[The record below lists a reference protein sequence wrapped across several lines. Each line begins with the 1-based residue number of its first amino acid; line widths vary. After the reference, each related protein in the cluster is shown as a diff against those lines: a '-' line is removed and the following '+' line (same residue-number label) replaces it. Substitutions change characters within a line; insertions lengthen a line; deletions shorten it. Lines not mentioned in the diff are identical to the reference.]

1 MRFRTKQVNLNGDA
15 KGKEACGEYAV
26 YGAEELLIYFAP

>member
-1 MRFRTKQVNLNGDA
+1 MPVTLSGHGRQSQC
-15 KGKEACGEYAV
+15 EACGEYAV